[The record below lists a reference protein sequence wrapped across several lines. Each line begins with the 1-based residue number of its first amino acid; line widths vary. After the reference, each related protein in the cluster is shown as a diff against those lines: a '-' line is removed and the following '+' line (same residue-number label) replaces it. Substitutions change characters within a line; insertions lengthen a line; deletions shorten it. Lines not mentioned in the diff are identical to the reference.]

1 MIVRAFRMTLNP
13 GCEAEYKKR
22 HDEIWPE
29 LTDALK
35 DAGIQ
40 EYRIFLDPASH
51 HLFAIM
57 WLVDEHRV
65 DALPQLPI
73 MQRWWATMADLMV
86 THDNKAPVEI
96 ALGEMFSLTTGLPTT
111 DSLTTGEA
119 PCR

>member
-22 HDEIWPE
+22 HDEIRPE
-29 LTDALK
+29 LTDALL
-35 DAGIQ
+35 DAGIR

-57 WLVDEHRV
+57 WLSDDHHV
-65 DALPQLPI
+65 DALPKLPV
-73 MQRWWATMADLMV
+73 MQCWWAHMADLMA
-86 THDNKAPVEI
+86 THNSNAPVEI
-96 ALGEMFSLTTGLPTT
+96 ALDEMFSLTA
-111 DSLTTGEA
+111 GET